1 MDTLLTELALVGGG
15 TVALALVAGSA
26 RDLGSGLR
34 HAFVRPLAGDAG
46 RRARAFWEAASRNAV
61 LLGALGAAFGLAGL
75 LGSGTDLAGMAEG
88 LGERVFG
95 PPILGLVLAALCVL
109 PACRQPVRTADGASP
124 AAPRAPGKWL
134 RVETGLGYAAFLALL
149 AVVFPASGAQPSL
162 RPVDLLL
169 RAPAWLAVAAGAVA
183 IALYL
188 GELQRGRSVVT
199 GIAAAG
205 TAAAL
210 LGLLQG
216 FHGMAIAKIET
227 VAGGL
232 VFSLSASV
240 ATLVGLAAVGFPI
253 EDRAVAVGEAT
264 PSRVAGYGVPLA
276 AVLLVAIAWLM
287 VVTPMTA
294 PR

>member
-1 MDTLLTELALVGGG
+1 MDSLLTGLALVGGG
-15 TVALALVAGSA
+15 TVALALVSGSA
-26 RDLGSGLR
+26 GDLGSFLR

-46 RRARAFWEAASRNAV
+46 RRARAFWGAASRNAV

-75 LGSGTDLAGMAEG
+75 LGSGKGLAGMAEG
-88 LGERVFG
+88 LGERAFG
-95 PPILGLVLAALCVL
+95 PPILGLVLAALCGL
-109 PACRQPVRTADGASP
+109 PACRQTARAADAESP
-124 AAPRAPGKWL
+124 AGPPAPPKWL

-149 AVVFPASGAQPSL
+149 VAVFPATGTQPSL

-169 RAPAWLAVAAGAVA
+169 RTPAWVAVAAGAVA

-188 GELQRGRSVVT
+188 GDPRRGRSVVA
-199 GIAAAG
+199 GITLAG
-205 TAAAL
+205 GAAAL

-216 FHGMAIAKIET
+216 FHGMAIARIET

-240 ATLVGLAAVGFPI
+240 ATLVGLAAVAFPI
-253 EDRAVAVGEAT
+253 EDRAVAHGEGS
-264 PSRVAGYGVPLA
+264 PSRLAGYGVPLA
-276 AVLLVAIAWLM
+276 AVLLVAIVWLM